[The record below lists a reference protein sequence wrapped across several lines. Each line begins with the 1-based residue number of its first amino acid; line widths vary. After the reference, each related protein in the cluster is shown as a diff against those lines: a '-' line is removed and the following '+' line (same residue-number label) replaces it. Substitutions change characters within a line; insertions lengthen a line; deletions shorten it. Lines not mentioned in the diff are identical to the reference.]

1 MDLRFA
7 RGLQVRSIVASVGEE
22 EGWVT
27 EEVMLVTLVS
37 RTISLGGVSS
47 LGSRAEEGHIFTG
60 EQDEWGQRRKGTFQ
74 RHSENIIVVFVTLY
88 KI

>member
-7 RGLQVRSIVASVGEE
+7 RGLQVRSIVLSVGEE

-37 RTISLGGVSS
+37 RTISVEGVSS
-47 LGSRAEEGHIFTG
+47 LGSRAEERQIFTG
-60 EQDEWGQRRKGTFQ
+60 QQDEWG
-74 RHSENIIVVFVTLY
+74 
-88 KI
+88 